1 MKDIFTVII
10 GGKSGQGVRKVG
22 YAIAELFNQMG
33 RSVFQMD
40 DYLSLIK
47 GSHNF
52 SAIDILKKMNGGY

>member
-1 MKDIFTVII
+1 MRGIFTIII
-10 GGKSGQGVRKVG
+10 GGKAGQGVRKAG